1 LALEIDE
8 IRGQH
13 LSEASEIARRVIAS
27 RPAELT
33 FTFDQVLLAG
43 RSFQHT
49 TSGEDDVPIVLMR
62 SLAKAGR
69 RVKQVFAAVHGEGM
83 AWFNV
88 VPELSN
94 DDEVFARTECAGL
107 VRRLSTESRQFAFS
121 ASLAA
126 ELLPELTW
134 GHDTDLLKSLAM
146 GMGVL
151 YKVVHAAAQ
160 GYIDTYF
167 QSVERSDL
175 GSGSLGAQARPDTSA
190 DPVKTSTHEVEREE
204 DKIKNVYEA
213 QTTMMDVQSGL
224 IAGHS
229 ELKERQ
235 TEFNERLKRLEEE
248 WRDQTAAQPTP
259 DSIDAECKAVLQ
271 KALGPGFDRLA
282 DETKGFMQWAE
293 RCYTHPR
300 GEGDF
305 TTAVVFLTKAF
316 EFEFRCRVIEPLVY
330 DLQHLIITDSTF
342 RGDLSRFTLGEF
354 LRFFQKHPLRTEP
367 LLDRI
372 GLRHQDVCAAI
383 ALVNKE
389 KDVKHTSSKTREEAT
404 KFRAAFLGKQS
415 PLLSLLPRP

>member
-1 LALEIDE
+1 
-8 IRGQH
+8 
-13 LSEASEIARRVIAS
+13 
-27 RPAELT
+27 
-33 FTFDQVLLAG
+33 
-43 RSFQHT
+43 
-49 TSGEDDVPIVLMR
+49 MR

-88 VPELSN
+88 VPDLSN
-94 DDEVFARTECAGL
+94 DDEESARTECAGL
-107 VRRLSTESRQFAFS
+107 VRCLSTESRQFAFS

-126 ELLPELTW
+126 ELLPELAW
-134 GHDTDLLKSLAM
+134 GDDTDLPTSLAM
-146 GMGVL
+146 AMGVL
-151 YKVVHAAAQ
+151 YKVIHAAAQ

-167 QSVERSDL
+167 QSLERSDF
-175 GSGSLGAQARPDTSA
+175 GSGSLGAQPRADTPA
-190 DPVKTSTHEVEREE
+190 DPVKTSNHEVEREE
-204 DKIKNVYEA
+204 DKIKGVYEA

-235 TEFNERLKRLEEE
+235 TEFNERLKRIEEE
-248 WRDQTAAQPTP
+248 WRDQKAAQSTP

-271 KALGPGFDRLA
+271 KALGPEFDLLA
-282 DETKGFMQWAE
+282 DETKAFMQWAE

-300 GEGDF
+300 GDGDF
-305 TTAVVFLTKAF
+305 TTAVVFLTKT
-316 EFEFRCRVIEPLVY
+316 FEFRCRAIEPLVY
-330 DLQHLIITDSTF
+330 DLQRLIITDSTF

-354 LRFFQKHPLRTEP
+354 LRFFQKHPLWTEP

-372 GLRHQDVCAAI
+372 GLRHRDVCAAI

-389 KDVKHTSSKTREEAT
+389 KDVKHTSSKTKEEAT

-415 PLLSLLPRP
+415 SLLSLLPRP